1 MKEGELRLGSTSK
14 TQLDGGLCLYEES
27 SIGLNQSPYGGLLNM
42 CLDDGGMPTKR
53 PGQRYLFQTALG
65 EGGINGL
72 YADYKGYTIIAHG
85 TKLYKQIG
93 SEQPIEIYSSLAN
106 SKAFMFV
113 YNGVLYLLNGSQY
126 IQFDGTT
133 VKNVDPYKPRVSMN
147 RKPDGSTSEVDESW
161 NMLGRGFRNTFNGDG
176 ATNVYK
182 LSLNGLDID
191 TVISNVGGTEGN
203 GFTVDRAAGTVNFNI
218 APPEGTNNVEITAYK
233 TFNGLANNILKCK
246 FGVEFSN
253 RMFLGGNKDLPN
265 YYFAAGLTDGIDASY
280 FPQKYQ
286 YAIRGGDKAVTG
298 FKVHYNKLVVFK
310 EDLTCTVEAATGLD
324 NTASFPISYLNTDIG
339 CDIPDS
345 IQLINNNIV
354 FANTYLGV
362 CIIVSTV
369 VPGEKSILPVSLN
382 VNGSYGRP
390 GLLNEDLNDLKN
402 ATSAD
407 FGYKYYL
414 CVRDK
419 CYVWDYRDNFNINN
433 PRALRWFYYDN
444 INSNCFG
451 IRDNE
456 LLYGHREQGV
466 VCVFTNVLNDFGN
479 PINGIWKS
487 KLIDFGYPDW
497 LKTINYIWYTCK
509 ANANSEVNINYY
521 NDNGELLA
529 SVVVP
534 PNKLKSFSWSN
545 FNWSSFTWKV
555 QNFAPTIRIKPRVK
569 RIKYFQI
576 DLRNNKFNENLSI
589 ISLVIKYTMTKKV
602 R

>member
-53 PGQRYLFQTALG
+53 PGQRYLYQTSLG

-72 YADYKGYTIIAHG
+72 YADYKGYTVIAHG
-85 TKLYKQIG
+85 TKLYKQRG
-93 SEQPIEIYSSLAN
+93 TEQPTEIYSELAN
-106 SKAFMFV
+106 AKAFMFI
-113 YNGVLYLLNGSQY
+113 YNGILYLLNGSQY

-133 VKNVDPYKPRVSMN
+133 VKSVSPYKPRVSMN

-176 ATNVYK
+176 TTKIYK
-182 LSLNGLDID
+182 LSLTALDVD
-191 TVISNVGGTEGN
+191 AVISNVGGTEGN
-203 GFTVDRAAGTVNFNI
+203 GFTVDRTTGTVTFNT
-218 APPEGTNNVEITAYK
+218 APPQGTNNVEITAYK
-233 TFNGLANNILKCK
+233 TFPKLAENILKCK

-253 RMFLGGNKDLPN
+253 RMFLGGNEDLPN

-310 EDLTCTVEAATGLD
+310 EDLTCTVEASTGLD

-345 IQLINNNIV
+345 IQLVNNNIV
-354 FANTYLGV
+354 FANTYYGV

-369 VPGEKSILPVSLN
+369 VQGEKSILPVSLN
-382 VNGSYGRP
+382 INGSYGRP
-390 GLLNEDLNDLKN
+390 GLLNEDINELKK

-419 CYVWDYRDNFNINN
+419 CYVWDYKDNFNINN

-444 INSNCFG
+444 VNANCFG
-451 IRDNE
+451 IRNNE
-456 LLYGHREQGV
+456 LLYGHREKGV
-466 VCVFTNVLNDFGN
+466 ICAFTNVLNDFGN
-479 PINGIWKS
+479 PINGVWKS

-509 ANANSEVNINYY
+509 ANSSSEVNINYY

-534 PNKLKSFSWSN
+534 SNKLKSFSWNN
-545 FNWSSFTWKV
+545 FSWNSFTWKV
-555 QNFAPTIRIKPRVK
+555 QIFAPTIRVKPRVK
-569 RIKYFQI
+569 RVKYFQI
-576 DLRNNKFNENLSI
+576 ELKNNKFNENLSI